1 MSWRTVI
8 ISNSA
13 KLDFQL
19 GYLVVRQSETKKI
32 HIDEIEMLMIE
43 STSVSLTV
51 ALLSELMK
59 KKVKVIFCDE
69 KRIPSSELL
78 PYYGAHDT
86 SAKIRNQIT
95 WSEDIKKRI
104 WTEIVSDKIRKQANH
119 LFMCGLSEG
128 ERLQQYLEE
137 IEFGDST
144 NREGHAAK
152 VYYNALFGLDFNRR
166 VESDINI
173 ALNYGYS
180 LILSCVNKE
189 ITAAGYLT
197 QLGFKHNN
205 MYNQFNLSSDL
216 MEPFRIF
223 VDEVVFEHKDE
234 TFNFEFKVLLL
245 ELLSK
250 EVRIDGKKQ
259 VLTNAISLYV
269 KSVFSAIES
278 NDIKLI
284 KFPEYE

>member
-1 MSWRTVI
+1 M
-8 ISNSA
+8 
-13 KLDFQL
+13 
-19 GYLVVRQSETKKI
+19 
-32 HIDEIEMLMIE
+32 
-43 STSVSLTV
+43 
-51 ALLSELMK
+51 
-59 KKVKVIFCDE
+59 
-69 KRIPSSELL
+69 
-78 PYYGAHDT
+78 
-86 SAKIRNQIT
+86 
-95 WSEDIKKRI
+95 
-104 WTEIVSDKIRKQANH
+104 
-119 LFMCGLSEG
+119 
-128 ERLQQYLEE
+128 
-137 IEFGDST
+137 
-144 NREGHAAK
+144 
-152 VYYNALFGLDFNRR
+152 DFNRR

-205 MYNQFNLSSDL
+205 MYYQFNLSSDL